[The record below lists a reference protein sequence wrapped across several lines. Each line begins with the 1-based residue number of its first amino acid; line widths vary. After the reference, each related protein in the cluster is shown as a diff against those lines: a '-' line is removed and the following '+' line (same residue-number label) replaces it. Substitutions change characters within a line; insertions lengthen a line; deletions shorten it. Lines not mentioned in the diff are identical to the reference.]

1 MKKRILSVI
10 LSLTLCMGLSAP
22 ALAAR
27 TFSDVPATYWAH
39 DAIQYVVD
47 EGLFQGTSATTFE
60 PGISMTR
67 AMLIQ
72 VLYRY
77 AGSPQ
82 LPDTW
87 VFPYQDVA
95 DDAYYRDAA
104 FWGRHRNI
112 FASQFVENCDT
123 LRPNEAVTRG
133 EFAVMLW
140 KFAREQMGYEAVN
153 SHEVETGPFTDM
165 DDGDPGVDMEVQR
178 SMLGWAYPNG
188 ILSGTTATTMSPNA
202 PVTRAQVA
210 TMLMRYDK
218 AFNDNSQTGNPGGE
232 TTQPEKPETPDVDY
246 KLTIALMNSSL
257 SVGDKVFADVNTIP
271 ATAADDLTFTFKSS
285 DTSVVTVEAS
295 SRNHFSCDIAAVS
308 PGTAIITATD
318 SNGVTTTRTITV
330 TGSSSNPGT
339 STSDEY
345 ADVKDEIIA
354 LTNEVRAEN
363 NAGALSKSDLL
374 MQIAQ
379 QRAEESADN
388 ETIRHIR
395 PNGDFY
401 DTIFAEYGLDIYS
414 MNYQE
419 ILCWGPTDSVDAV
432 MEAWVNSQGHF
443 NSMTNPNM
451 IFVGVGVAKGAN
463 GYYFCQIFTNKDRT

>member
-10 LSLTLCMGLSAP
+10 LTLTLCMGLSAP

-27 TFSDVPATYWAH
+27 TFTDVPADYWAY
-39 DAIQYVVD
+39 DAIQYVTD
-47 EGLFQGTSATTFE
+47 EGLFSGTSGTTFT
-60 PGISMTR
+60 PGGTMTR
-67 AMLIQ
+67 AMLWVVLARMDDVNTNASSGEAWYQPGLDWAVENGISDGSNPNNNITREQ
-72 VLYRY
+72 FAAMLYRY
-77 AGSPQ
+77 AENAGEDITT
-82 LPDTW
+82 DTAELNK
-87 VFPYQDVA
+87 FIDTI
-95 DDAYYRDAA
+95 
-104 FWGRHRNI
+104 NI
-112 FASQFVENCDT
+112 SSYALQPLAWAVEN
-123 LRPNEAVTRG
+123 
-133 EFAVMLW
+133 
-140 KFAREQMGYEAVN
+140 
-153 SHEVETGPFTDM
+153 
-165 DDGDPGVDMEVQR
+165 
-178 SMLGWAYPNG
+178 G
-188 ILSGTTATTMSPNA
+188 IVSGTSSDTISPAGNA
-202 PVTRAQVA
+202 TRAQVA

-218 AFNDNSQTGNPGGE
+218 AFNDDTQSDNPGGE
-232 TTQPEKPETPDVDY
+232 TTQPEQPETPDVDY
-246 KLTIALMNSSL
+246 KLTIALMNSNL

-285 DTSVVTVEAS
+285 DTSVVTVKAS
-295 SRNHFSCDIAAVS
+295 SRNHFSCDITAVG

-318 SNGVTTTRTITV
+318 SNGVTATRTITV

-339 STSDEY
+339 STTDDY
-345 ADVKDEIIA
+345 VDVKDEIIA

-363 NAGALSKSDLL
+363 NAGSLSKSNLL

-379 QRAEESADN
+379 QRANESA
-388 ETIRHIR
+388 EMQTIDHGR

-443 NSMTNPNM
+443 KSMTNPNM
-451 IFVGVGVAKGAN
+451 IFVGVGVAKGDN

>member
-10 LSLTLCMGLSAP
+10 LTLTMCAGLSVP
-22 ALAAR
+22 AFAAR
-27 TFSDVPATYWAH
+27 AFTDVPADYWAY
-39 DAIQYVVD
+39 DAIQYVTD
-47 EGLFQGTSATTFE
+47 EGLFSGTSGSTFTPGGTMTRAMLWVVLARMDGVDTSAASGAWYQAGLDWAVEAGISDGTNANGSITRAQFAAMLYRYAEYAGVDTASDTTELNKFTDAGSIPSYAVEPLAWAVKNGIVSGTSATT
-60 PGISMTR
+60 ISPS
-67 AMLIQ
+67 
-72 VLYRY
+72 
-77 AGSPQ
+77 GS
-82 LPDTW
+82 
-87 VFPYQDVA
+87 A
-95 DDAYYRDAA
+95 
-104 FWGRHRNI
+104 
-112 FASQFVENCDT
+112 
-123 LRPNEAVTRG
+123 
-133 EFAVMLW
+133 
-140 KFAREQMGYEAVN
+140 
-153 SHEVETGPFTDM
+153 
-165 DDGDPGVDMEVQR
+165 
-178 SMLGWAYPNG
+178 
-188 ILSGTTATTMSPNA
+188 
-202 PVTRAQVA
+202 TRAQVA
-210 TMLMRYDK
+210 TMLMRYTA
-218 AFNDNSQTGNPGGE
+218 AFGDGQATDPGE
-232 TTQPEKPETPDVDY
+232 TEPNTPDVDY

-285 DTSVVTVEAS
+285 DTSVVTVKAS
-295 SRNHFSCDIAAVS
+295 SRNHFSCDITAVG

-318 SNGVTTTRTITV
+318 SNGVTATRTITV

-339 STSDEY
+339 STSDKY

-363 NAGALSKSDLL
+363 NAGALSKSDIL